1 MDEILAF
8 QSVVWDGGDFQ
19 DTIEGEDFRAL
30 MDLCFRRADKFS
42 LLRRDWPGAKDGPLE
57 QALRPYRLGE
67 YFSYGGLSWFD
78 HEAREKCYVYPA
90 NGETKAIFLD
100 YITHLFGRDVER
112 SDGSDWPPEK
122 YKACV
127 EMSEAAYERVMER
140 VEAVEKISGPISDQ
154 DFAAIET
161 EELREAREIWLQ
173 VFDEA
178 DFQSNLEDPC
188 FFRGDDLFFRTITH
202 ELDCLVLVVDDAFGE
217 RLKRLGKWMDV
228 SDRRYLRPLGFLSE
242 GEGLV
247 WYGGDGQNGAA
258 KGSRT

>member
-8 QSVVWDGGDFQ
+8 QSVVWDDGDYQ
-19 DTIEGEDFRAL
+19 DTTEGEDFRAL
-30 MDLCFRRADKFS
+30 MDLCFDRADKFS

-57 QALRPYRLGE
+57 QALRPYVLGE
-67 YFSYGGLSWFD
+67 YFSYGHLRWFD
-78 HEAREKCYVYPA
+78 REAREKCYIYPA
-90 NGETKAIFLD
+90 NGETKAILLD

-112 SDGSDWPPEK
+112 PDGSDWPPEK

-154 DFAAIET
+154 DFAAIER
-161 EELREAREIWLQ
+161 EELQEARRLLPPI
-173 VFDEA
+173 FDEA

-188 FFRGDDLFFRTITH
+188 FFRGDEMYFKTITH
-202 ELDCLVLVVDDAFGE
+202 EYECWVHAFDRPFGE
-217 RLKRLGKWMDV
+217 TLRKLGMWMDV
-228 SDRRYLRPLGFLSE
+228 SDRFRLPLELLSRQ
-242 GEGLV
+242 EGLV

-258 KGSRT
+258 KGART

>member
-8 QSVVWDGGDFQ
+8 QSVVWDDGDYQ

-30 MDLCFRRADKFS
+30 MDLCFHRADKFS

-57 QALRPYRLGE
+57 RALRPYVLGE
-67 YFSYGGLSWFD
+67 YFSYGHLRWFD
-78 HEAREKCYVYPA
+78 REAREKCYIYPA

-100 YITHLFGRDVER
+100 HITHLFGRDVEQ

-127 EMSEAAYERVMER
+127 EMSEAAYERVMKR
-140 VEAVEKISGPISDQ
+140 V
-154 DFAAIET
+154 ET
-161 EELREAREIWLQ
+161 EENIFGAISDEDFEAIEAEELRDAREIWLQ

-178 DFQSNLEDPC
+178 DFQSSMEDPC
-188 FFRGDDLFFRTITH
+188 FFQGDDLFFHTITH
-202 ELDCLVLVVDDAFGE
+202 ELDCLALVVDDAFGE

-228 SDRRYLRPLGFLSE
+228 SDRRYLRPLGFLRE

-247 WYGGDGQNGAA
+247 WYSGDGQNGAA
-258 KGSRT
+258 KGART